1 MSDWLSAVTKGKL
14 WDFPGGVHPEEHKA
28 QSASQPIR
36 RLPVG
41 AQLVLPLRQHA
52 GLASQLLVQVGER
65 VRKGQPLTC
74 VTTPG
79 GLPLHAPTS
88 GTVAAIEER
97 ASAHPSA
104 LPEPALILNAD
115 GLDEWFPHRGLSQ
128 DPLTLERRPLL
139 DAIAAAG
146 IAGLGGAGFPT
157 ARKLALSH
165 GAELLIINGVECEP
179 YISCDDALMRQ
190 HASEILRGVDILA
203 HIAQPKLVLIAVED
217 NKPEAATALRAAL
230 GERPYQLRMV
240 PTKYPS
246 GGERQLVQLL
256 TGREV
261 PSGGYPA
268 DIGILMQ
275 NVGTAFA
282 IKRALDDGE
291 PLIERLVTLCGGAI
305 AQPGNYWVPL
315 GTQVGHL
322 LTHVGWKPY
331 RDAQVIMGGPMMGF
345 ALPHTEIPVVKISN
359 CILAPARGEL
369 ADGSDA
375 QPCIRCGACAE
386 VCPARLLPQQL
397 FWHSS
402 SKNHDKAREYHLF
415 DCIECGA
422 CAYVCPSAIPLVHH
436 YRVAKAEIRAT
447 DDEAR
452 KAEQARERFEA
463 RQQRLEREKQEREA
477 RHQQAQ
483 QQRQQ
488 TSNSD
493 DAAKAA
499 VAAALARAQ
508 ARRQHSAEPAP
519 AVAEPTLP
527 ASTDAQPDNSAV
539 MAERARRK
547 AERDAR
553 QAEQNT
559 APVAAAQTT
568 AAPATDAKAA
578 AAAAI
583 ARAKAKAQQAA
594 AAPAA
599 TPVSEPAAQASEPPA
614 PTVAIDAK
622 AAAAAAIARAKAK
635 AQLAAGAPA
644 ATPVSEPA
652 AQASEPPAPSVAS
665 DAKAAAI
672 ARAKAKAQQAAAAQ
686 ANAAASAPQA
696 TSPAAAAT
704 PAVGSS
710 QPSVTPATTT
720 EPAATS
726 LDSKKAAIAAAVAR
740 AKSHAAE
747 RDAEMAV
754 LAPDHHQAAAPAADA
769 SIDSKKAAIAAAV
782 ARAKAR
788 QAERQGTAGS
798 DNDSQPKDPT

>member
-14 WDFPGGVHPEEHKA
+14 WDFPGGVHPEDNKA

-52 GLASQLLVQVGER
+52 GLASQLLVKVGER

-88 GTVAAIEER
+88 GTIAAIEER

-115 GLDEWFPHRGLSQ
+115 GLDEWYPHRGLSQ

-179 YISCDDALMRQ
+179 YISCDDALMRH

-268 DIGILMQ
+268 DIGILIQ

-331 RDAQVIMGGPMMGF
+331 RNAQVIMGGPMMGF

-386 VCPARLLPQQL
+386 VCPAQLLPQQL

-436 YRVAKAEIRAT
+436 YRVAKAEIRAA
-447 DDEAR
+447 DEEVR

-483 QQRQQ
+483 QQRQR
-488 TSNSD
+488 TSSSD

-508 ARRQHSAEPAP
+508 ARRQHSAVPAP
-519 AVAEPTLP
+519 APAEPALP
-527 ASTDAQPDNSAV
+527 ASTEAQPDNSAV

-547 AERDAR
+547 AEREAR
-553 QAEQNT
+553 QAEQST
-559 APVAAAQTT
+559 APVAATQTT
-568 AAPATDAKAA
+568 AAPTSDTKAA

-594 AAPAA
+594 
-599 TPVSEPAAQASEPPA
+599 
-614 PTVAIDAK
+614 
-622 AAAAAAIARAKAK
+622 
-635 AQLAAGAPA
+635 GAPA
-644 ATPVSEPA
+644 ATPVSETA

-665 DAKAAAI
+665 DAKAAAAVAI
-672 ARAKAKAQQAAAAQ
+672 ARARAKAQQAAAAQ
-686 ANAAASAPQA
+686 ASAATREPQI
-696 TSPAAAAT
+696 TSPAEAATPTVSASQPKAT
-704 PAVGSS
+704 PAV
-710 QPSVTPATTT
+710 SVA
-720 EPAATS
+720 PAASS

-740 AKSHAAE
+740 AKAHAAE
-747 RDAEMAV
+747 RDAELAA
-754 LAPDHHQAAAPAADA
+754 LAPEHHQAEQPAADA

-788 QAERQGTAGS
+788 QAERQGSAQSG
-798 DNDSQPKDPT
+798 DESQSKDPT